1 MRYKILVFLI
11 AFAMTFSSNTVIAN
25 ASDTEVSVEDYGSS
39 SGHPLEVETNGN
51 SFTAYNPSYKDLEP
65 IESSSPTL
73 FSMFIT
79 PVINETIYTDVDTLV
94 VALRELCVMREG
106 TVEVTCYCSE
116 DDVPD
121 DLNNYVLSHLY
132 DETSSPKQGDY
143 LYWNSAG
150 LEGSGT
156 VKKNTNGD
164 WLYTI
169 SLTLTYRSTAAQ
181 EAAIDEEIADLLSS
195 TGAIGSQDLKDNYSK
210 VLAVY
215 NYELDYYEYVTGE
228 DNHST
233 YSAIINNQTVCQ
245 GYATAF
251 YRLSRTLGVNSRV
264 IASTTH
270 GWNIA
275 KIDDYYYLVDATW
288 GDNPGY
294 DEVFFL
300 KGSDN
305 FPSTGDHE
313 PKAAYTSANFRA
325 TYPIST
331 SDYVYN
337 PTTEETTEETTEDT
351 TEDTATSE
359 DNTTEDS
366 TTTEE
371 TGTEDV
377 TTEDTTTEDTTT
389 EEPSNNTTEET
400 DENNDLDNSS
410 VLYESDNIIIIRE
423 DYESTTETPYDNDE
437 MVSTESWEEQEHEDP
452 TYTVDTEVQVQTLPG
467 SSVPQ
472 QPTTSATENSTV
484 ETEQETAIQI
494 KVNTVDCSDTLI
506 YENEDGITQVELI
519 GYDDCV
525 INFIN
530 ETGLKEVDSS
540 VASKTAIQAIQIDT
554 NKKLY
559 YAVKTKE
566 LGWLDSTNN
575 EMTGVI
581 GTDDYIVGIQFS
593 ENPIEREDSFTII
606 AGDCRDYVDYD
617 KTPLYYTLH
626 TDDDWDGIIS
636 NGAINNNGVRFNGIR
651 ISCDSEISYKVQ
663 QGGKWLKE
671 VTNWVLAG
679 NPFSDEPI
687 TGFSI
692 TGDDIIFRVQFNDGT
707 WSDRYQSG
715 QSIESAND
723 SIADIQIYKK

>member
-11 AFAMTFSSNTVIAN
+11 AFVLTFSNNTVITN
-25 ASDTEVSVEDYGSS
+25 ASNTEATVEDYGSS

-51 SFTAYNPSYKDLEP
+51 SFTAYNPSYKNLEP

-79 PVINETIYTDVDTLV
+79 PVINETIYTDVDALII
-94 VALRELCVMREG
+94 ALRELCVMREG
-106 TVEVTCYCSE
+106 TVEVTCYCNE

-121 DLNNYVLSHLY
+121 NLNNYILAHLY
-132 DETSSPKQGDY
+132 DETSSPKLGDY

-150 LEGSGT
+150 IEGSGII
-156 VKKNTNGD
+156 KKNTNGD

-210 VLAVY
+210 VSAIY
-215 NYELDYYEYVTGE
+215 NYELDYYEYVTGA

-233 YSAIINNQTVCQ
+233 YSAIINNETVCQ

-294 DEVFFL
+294 NDVFFL

-313 PKAAYTSANFRA
+313 PKGAYTSANFRA

-337 PTTEETTEETTEDT
+337 PTTEETTENTTEESTEDT
-351 TEDTATSE
+351 TEVTTEDNTTSE
-359 DNTTEDS
+359 DNTTEDI

-371 TGTEDV
+371 ADAEEN
-377 TTEDTTTEDTTT
+377 TTEESTEDTTT
-389 EEPSNNTTEET
+389 EEPSNSTTE
-400 DENNDLDNSS
+400 NIGLDDSS
-410 VLYESDNIIIIRE
+410 VLYESDNIVIIRE

-437 MVSTESWEEQEHEDP
+437 IVSTESWEEQEHEDP

-467 SSVPQ
+467 SAT
-472 QPTTSATENSTV
+472 PTTESPIV
-484 ETEQETAIQI
+484 ETEQETVVQI

-506 YENEDGITQVELI
+506 YENEDGITQVELT
-519 GYDDCV
+519 GYDNCAID
-525 INFIN
+525 FIN
-530 ETGLKEVDSS
+530 ETGLKEVDNS
-540 VASKTAIQAIQIDT
+540 VASKTVIQAIQIDT

-566 LGWLDSTNN
+566 LGWLDSTNS

-581 GTDDYIVGIQFS
+581 GTDDYIIGIQFS
-593 ENPIEREDSFTII
+593 DKPIEREDSFTII

-636 NGAINNNGVRFNGIR
+636 NGAINNNNGVKFNGIR
-651 ISCDSEISYKVQ
+651 ISCDSEIRYKVQ
-663 QGGKWLKE
+663 QGGKWLRE

-707 WSDRYQSG
+707 WSDWYQSG
-715 QSIESAND
+715 QSIESVSD
-723 SIADIQIYKK
+723 SIVDIQIYKK